1 MIFKKEHLL
10 LQKAVRKFAEEEVLP
25 YAAEREKEAGAISEI
40 LWKSL
45 QDTNIQAR

>member
-25 YAAEREKEAGAISEI
+25 YAAEREKEGAISEI